1 MKRRM
6 LSVLVL
12 TLALVV
18 TASADDAKPKKKGE
32 RAGGKNA
39 GVAQLLKPF
48 EAVDLTEEQTAKIK
62 ALGKAMNEK
71 SNAIREEAG
80 VTQELMKKRAEA
92 MKAARESGKK
102 GKELAAEVDAKAG
115 FSEAHVNAMKKVAE
129 LRQKFMQEA
138 IAVLTAEQKEKL
150 PARMKAAG
158 KAEGKEK
165 GKGKGKKKKEAE

>member
-1 MKRRM
+1 M

-18 TASADDAKPKKKGE
+18 TVSADDAKPKKKGE

-71 SNAIREEAG
+71 SEAIREEAG
-80 VTQELMKKRAEA
+80 ITQELMKKRAAA
-92 MKAARESGKK
+92 MKEARESGKK

-115 FSEAHVNAMKKVAE
+115 LSEAQVNAMKKVTE
-129 LRQKFMQEA
+129 LRQKFMQD
-138 IAVLTAEQKEKL
+138 AVALLTPEQKENL
-150 PARMKAAG
+150 PARVKGAG

-165 GKGKGKKKKEAE
+165 AKGKGKKKKEAE

>member
-1 MKRRM
+1 M

-18 TASADDAKPKKKGE
+18 TVSADDAKPKKKGE

-62 ALGKAMNEK
+62 VLGKAMNEK
-71 SNAIREEAG
+71 SEAIREEAG
-80 VTQELMKKRAEA
+80 ITQELVKKRAEA

-115 FSEAHVNAMKKVAE
+115 LSEAQVNAMKKVTE
-129 LRQKFMQEA
+129 LRHKFMQD
-138 IAVLTAEQKEKL
+138 AVALLTPEQKENL
-150 PARMKAAG
+150 PARVKGAG
-158 KAEGKEK
+158 KEEGKEK
-165 GKGKGKKKKEAE
+165 GKGKGKKKKDAE